1 MVIPGPNL
9 MMDDPIPSHGKS
21 CANQLGIARGVWD
34 HDTDDLLNEGRSL
47 VAGCPIARPNLFF
60 LHEVS
65 IVFSPTS
72 LARSEGAFDSRK
84 RGQLRCGGALAHD
97 DTRPPHVVCM
107 GR

>member
-1 MVIPGPNL
+1 

-60 LHEVS
+60 
-65 IVFSPTS
+65 F
-72 LARSEGAFDSRK
+72 ARGFYCLFPDFIGA
-84 RGQLRCGGALAHD
+84 
-97 DTRPPHVVCM
+97 
-107 GR
+107 